1 MISHIK
7 SHRDKLRKSEKLVAD
22 WIMGHPNDAASLSI
36 GMLARTVGV
45 SEPTVIRFCRAL
57 GFDGYHVF
65 KQELA
70 EALNAGVPFIHS
82 NVSETDNT
90 RDIVNKVI
98 TQASAALLR
107 TKESVSVKAIEQAV
121 KILLKSSKVL
131 CIGHGASN
139 VVATDIQQKLLRVGI
154 TVSVFSDHH
163 VHSLAASLMSK
174 KDVLIAVSH
183 TGRSQDILDS
193 VAFAKDC
200 GASVISFTSNDS
212 PLGQASDV
220 VLESGATED
229 TKEYIP
235 MISRLAD
242 LAIVDVLLVTLA
254 LKRGSSF
261 IDEMSRS
268 KIIIESKRVREK
280 Q

>member
-22 WIMGHPNDAASLSI
+22 WIMSHPNDAASLSI
-36 GMLARTVGV
+36 GMLAKTVGV

-70 EALNAGVPFIHS
+70 ESLNAGVPFIHS
-82 NVSETDNT
+82 NVSESDNT
-90 RDIVNKVI
+90 KDIINKVI

-107 TKESVSVKAIEQAV
+107 TKESLAPKSIDQAV

-163 VHSLAASLMSK
+163 VHSLAASLMNK
-174 KDVLIAVSH
+174 KDVMIAVSH

-193 VAFAKDC
+193 VRFAKEC
-200 GASVISFTSNDS
+200 GASVISFTSKNS
-212 PLGQASDV
+212 PLGELSDV

-242 LAIVDVLLVTLA
+242 LAIVDVLLVNLA

-261 IDEMSRS
+261 IEEMSRS
-268 KIIIESKRVREK
+268 KSIIESKRVRDK
-280 Q
+280 